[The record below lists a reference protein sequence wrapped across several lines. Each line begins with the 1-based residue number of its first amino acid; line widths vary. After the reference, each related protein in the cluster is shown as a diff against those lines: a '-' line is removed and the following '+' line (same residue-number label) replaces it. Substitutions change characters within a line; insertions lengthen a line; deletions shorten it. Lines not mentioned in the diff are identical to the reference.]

1 MASSILLLVLT
12 KATSGDI
19 ISTLPT
25 CSLQE
30 FVHFK
35 TNSDLVLQNFQS
47 PDIL

>member
-1 MASSILLLVLT
+1 MANSILLPVLT

-19 ISTLPT
+19 ISTLPMD
-25 CSLQE
+25 SLQE

-47 PDIL
+47 PNTL